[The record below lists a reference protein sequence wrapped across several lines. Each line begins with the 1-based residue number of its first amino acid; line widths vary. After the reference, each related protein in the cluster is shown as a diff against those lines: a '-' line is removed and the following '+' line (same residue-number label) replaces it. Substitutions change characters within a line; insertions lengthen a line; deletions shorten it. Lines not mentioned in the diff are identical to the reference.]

1 MKRIVSFSLYGTS
14 PLYLQ
19 GALRNVR
26 LIRSIYPGWTA
37 RVYASEEIPE
47 DLLSEMRSS
56 GAEIVR
62 KLRTSSI
69 DGMFWRFLPAGEAD
83 VDAMIVR
90 DVDSR
95 VTARE
100 FAAVSQWIDSGKTL
114 HILRDHPYH
123 RVVML
128 GGMWGC
134 RRGAIAD
141 MQSLIARWKLWA
153 KKGQDQDFLR
163 DVIYP
168 RFRNDCFVHSD
179 LFAYGDERAEPF
191 PLPRNRGEFVGCVYQ
206 PDRDTLT
213 EQEHRDNAR
222 LFDSVAFRRLPAARV
237 RLKAY
242 LVAEQW
248 LRNLRSKYRLA
259 KSA

>member
-1 MKRIVSFSLYGTS
+1 MKRIVSFSLYGNS

-37 RVYASEEIPE
+37 RVYASDEIPE
-47 DLLSEMRSS
+47 ALVSEMQFS
-56 GAEIVR
+56 GAEVVR
-62 KLRTSSI
+62 KQRTSLI

-83 VDAMIVR
+83 VDAMVVR

-95 VTARE
+95 VTSRE
-100 FAAVSQWIDSGKTL
+100 FAAVNEWIESGKTL
-114 HILRDHPYH
+114 HILRDHPFH
-123 RVVML
+123 KVVML

-134 RRGAIAD
+134 RWGAVAD
-141 MQSLIARWKLWA
+141 IQSLIERWKLWA

-163 DVIYP
+163 DAIYP
-168 RFRNDCFVHSD
+168 RFRNDCFVHSE
-179 LFAYGDERAEPF
+179 LYAYGGEQAHPF
-191 PLPRNRGEFVGCVYQ
+191 PLPRDRGEFVGCVYQ

-213 EQEHRDNAR
+213 DEEHQENEGFFH
-222 LFDSVAFRRLPAARV
+222 SVAFRRLPAARV
-237 RLKAY
+237 RSKAY

-248 LRNLRSKYRLA
+248 LRQLRSKYRLGKA
-259 KSA
+259 A